1 MKLSPEERRRH
12 REQFRHMSRAKKLE
26 HIWLYYKLPIF
37 LSLLILGLLVSGLH
51 RAITKK
57 EPAVYLA
64 CLNVSMG
71 EDLETTLTE
80 DYIRFRHQDPRKHQV
95 ALYRNLYL
103 SEAPAAS
110 DHEYAYASK
119 MKLFAAINAKQLDL
133 VLMNREAYDLC
144 SQSGFLMDLSG
155 MADDQFLTAP
165 QPNAIELTLLPLF
178 KNANFSGKVYLGII
192 ANTPRLEECRQYLDY
207 ILSESAQ

>member
-1 MKLSPEERRRH
+1 MKLSPEERYRH
-12 REQFRHMSRAKKLE
+12 REQFRHMSGGKKLE

-192 ANTPRLEECRQYLDY
+192 ANSPRLEECRQYLDY
-207 ILSESAQ
+207 ILSETAQ

>member
-12 REQFRHMSRAKKLE
+12 REQFRHMSGGKKLE

-51 RAITKK
+51 RAITEK

-119 MKLFAAINAKQLDL
+119 MKLFADINAKQLDL
-133 VLMNREAYDLC
+133 VLMNREAYDFC

-165 QPNAIELTLLPLF
+165 QLNAIELTLLPLF
-178 KNANFSGKVYLGII
+178 RAANFSGKVYLGII
-192 ANTPRLEECRQYLDY
+192 ANTPRPEECRQHLDY
-207 ILSESAQ
+207 ILSETAQ

>member
-1 MKLSPEERRRH
+1 
-12 REQFRHMSRAKKLE
+12 MSRAKKLE

-51 RAITKK
+51 RAIAKK

-71 EDLETTLTE
+71 EGLETTLTE

-103 SEAPAAS
+103 SEDPAAS
-110 DHEYAYASK
+110 DHEYGYASK

-133 VLMNREAYDLC
+133 VLMNREAYDRC

-155 MADDQFLTAP
+155 MADDLFLTAP
-165 QPNAIELTLLPLF
+165 QPDAIELTLLPLF
-178 KNANFSGKVYLGII
+178 RAAYFSGKVYLGII
-192 ANTPRLEECRQYLDY
+192 ANTPRPEECRQYLDY

>member
-1 MKLSPEERRRH
+1 MD
-12 REQFRHMSRAKKLE
+12 A
-26 HIWLYYKLPIF
+26 
-37 LSLLILGLLVSGLH
+37 VSAFEIKDG
-51 RAITKK
+51 
-57 EPAVYLA
+57 
-64 CLNVSMG
+64 
-71 EDLETTLTE
+71 
-80 DYIRFRHQDPRKHQV
+80 
-95 ALYRNLYL
+95 
-103 SEAPAAS
+103 AAS

-192 ANTPRLEECRQYLDY
+192 ANTPRLEECRRYLNY
-207 ILSESAQ
+207 ILFKSAQ